1 MSNPFYGAA
10 NYGTR
15 APYISTPPIGTRG
28 IGMNTGFN
36 QPFVSPPINPQPI
49 MQPSVPQNLQSM
61 IPQSNIIWI
70 DDPNQIASF
79 PTGMGWQ
86 QWFGLKNEQIMYIRE
101 TDMNGVTQPI
111 RRVRYEL
118 DMIND
123 QSRENTQSAAVP
135 APVPDQ
141 AQVTQSAPVQGSV
154 TDGVTREE
162 FNKLADAVNLMTDKL
177 SDLLK

>member
-10 NYGTR
+10 NYGART
-15 APYISTPPIGTRG
+15 PYISTSPIGSRG
-28 IGMNTGFN
+28 IGMSNGFN

-86 QWFGLKNEQIMYIRE
+86 QWFGLKNEQVMYIRE

-118 DMIND
+118 DMAPEQN
-123 QSRENTQSAAVP
+123 QNAATQTQETSAPSPVP
-135 APVPDQ
+135 APAQ
-141 AQVTQSAPVQGSV
+141 ASAPVQDSV
-154 TDGVTREE
+154 SREE

>member
-15 APYISTPPIGTRG
+15 APYISAPPIGTRG

-36 QPFVSPPINPQPI
+36 QPLVSPPINPQPI

-79 PTGMGWQ
+79 PTGIGWQ
-86 QWFGLKNEQIMYIRE
+86 QWFGLKNEQVMYVRE

-118 DMIND
+118 DMVPEQN
-123 QSRENTQSAAVP
+123 QNAVTQTQETSAPASISAPAP
-135 APVPDQ
+135 APVN
-141 AQVTQSAPVQGSV
+141 
-154 TDGVTREE
+154 DGVTRDE

>member
-10 NYGTR
+10 NYGART
-15 APYISTPPIGTRG
+15 PYISTPPIGSRG
-28 IGMNTGFN
+28 IGMSNGFN

-86 QWFGLKNEQIMYIRE
+86 QWFGLKNEQVMYIRE

-118 DMIND
+118 DMTNE
-123 QSRENTQSAAVP
+123 QPRENTQPAA
-135 APVPDQ
+135 APVSDQ
-141 AQVTQSAPVQGSV
+141 AQVTQSAPIQGSV

>member
-15 APYISTPPIGTRG
+15 APYISAPPIGARG
-28 IGMNTGFN
+28 IGMNNGFN

-49 MQPSVPQNLQSM
+49 MQPTVPQNLQSM

-101 TDMNGVTQPI
+101 TDMNGITQPI

-118 DMIND
+118 DMANE
-123 QSRENTQSAAVP
+123 QPQETSQP
-135 APVPDQ
+135 APVQAPAQ
-141 AQVTQSAPVQGSV
+141 AQVTQSAPIQGSV

>member
-15 APYISTPPIGTRG
+15 APYISAPPIGTRG
-28 IGMNTGFN
+28 VGMNAGFN

-86 QWFGLKNEQIMYIRE
+86 QWFGLKNEQVMYVRE

-118 DMIND
+118 DMAPEQN
-123 QSRENTQSAAVP
+123 QNTVPQTQETSAP
-135 APVPDQ
+135 APVP
-141 AQVTQSAPVQGSV
+141 APAPVSPPVQDSV
-154 TDGVTREE
+154 SREE

>member
-10 NYGTR
+10 NYGAR
-15 APYISTPPIGTRG
+15 SPYISTPPIGSRG
-28 IGMNTGFN
+28 IGMNNGFN
-36 QPFVSPPINPQPI
+36 QPLISPPINPQPI

-86 QWFGLKNEQIMYIRE
+86 QWFGLKNEQVMYIRE
-101 TDMNGVTQPI
+101 TDMNGVTQSI

-118 DMIND
+118 DMAPEQN
-123 QSRENTQSAAVP
+123 QST
-135 APVPDQ
+135 
-141 AQVTQSAPVQGSV
+141 TPVQSQES
-154 TDGVTREE
+154 GVPVQTAVSTEAVRDHVSREE
-162 FNKLADAVNLMTDKL
+162 FDKLADAVNLMTDKL

>member
-10 NYGTR
+10 NYGAR
-15 APYISTPPIGTRG
+15 APYISTPPIGSRG
-28 IGMNTGFN
+28 IGMNNGFN

-86 QWFGLKNEQIMYIRE
+86 QWFGLKNEQVMYIRE

-118 DMIND
+118 DMAPEQN
-123 QSRENTQSAAVP
+123 QNAATQTQETSVPSPVP
-135 APVPDQ
+135 AP
-141 AQVTQSAPVQGSV
+141 AQTSAPVQDSV
-154 TDGVTREE
+154 SREE

>member
-15 APYISTPPIGTRG
+15 VPYISAPPIGARG
-28 IGMNTGFN
+28 IGMNAGFN
-36 QPFVSPPINPQPI
+36 QPVVSPPINPQPI
-49 MQPSVPQNLQSM
+49 MQPSVSQNLQSM

-86 QWFGLKNEQIMYIRE
+86 QWFGLKNEQVMYVRE

-118 DMIND
+118 DM
-123 QSRENTQSAAVP
+123 
-135 APVPDQ
+135 PVEQ
-141 AQVTQSAPVQGSV
+141 NQESVTPVQTATSTEAV
-154 TDGVTREE
+154 HDHVSREE
-162 FNKLADAVNLMTDKL
+162 FDKLADAVNLMTDKL

>member
-1 MSNPFYGAA
+1 MP
-10 NYGTR
+10 
-15 APYISTPPIGTRG
+15 
-28 IGMNTGFN
+28 
-36 QPFVSPPINPQPI
+36 VSPPINPQPI

-118 DMIND
+118 DMPAEQN
-123 QSRENTQSAAVP
+123 QNTIPQTQETSAPATVP
-135 APVPDQ
+135 APVP
-141 AQVTQSAPVQGSV
+141 VQDSIS
-154 TDGVTREE
+154 REE
-162 FNKLADAVNLMTDKL
+162 FNKLADTVNLMTDKL

>member
-15 APYISTPPIGTRG
+15 APYISAPPIGTRG

-36 QPFVSPPINPQPI
+36 QSFVSPPINPQPI

-86 QWFGLKNEQIMYIRE
+86 QWFGLKNEQVMYIRE
-101 TDMNGVTQPI
+101 TDMNVVTQPI

-118 DMIND
+118 DMANE
-123 QSRENTQSAAVP
+123 QPRENTQPTA

-141 AQVTQSAPVQGSV
+141 AQVTQSAPIQGSV
-154 TDGVTREE
+154 TDSVTRAE
-162 FNKLADAVNLMTDKL
+162 FDKLADAVNLMTDKL

>member
-15 APYISTPPIGTRG
+15 APYISATPIGTRG

-36 QPFVSPPINPQPI
+36 QMPVSPPINPQPI

-118 DMIND
+118 DMAVEQN
-123 QSRENTQSAAVP
+123 QNTIPQTQETSAPATVP

-141 AQVTQSAPVQGSV
+141 DSIS
-154 TDGVTREE
+154 REE
-162 FNKLADAVNLMTDKL
+162 FNKLADTVNLMTDKL

>member
-10 NYGTR
+10 NYGAR

-28 IGMNTGFN
+28 IGMNAGFN
-36 QPFVSPPINPQPI
+36 QPLVSPPINPQPI

-86 QWFGLKNEQIMYIRE
+86 QWFGLKNEQVMYVRE
-101 TDMNGVTQPI
+101 TDMNGITQPI

-118 DMIND
+118 DMTNE
-123 QSRENTQSAAVP
+123 QPRENPQPAV
-135 APVPDQ
+135 ASVRDQ

-162 FNKLADAVNLMTDKL
+162 FNKHADAVNLMTDKL

>member
-10 NYGTR
+10 NYGSR
-15 APYISTPPIGTRG
+15 APYVSIPPIGSRG
-28 IGMNTGFN
+28 VGMNTGFSTPMSAPAFS
-36 QPFVSPPINPQPI
+36 QEPI
-49 MQPSVPQNLQSM
+49 MQPRPQSNIQSM

-86 QWFGLKNEQIMYIRE
+86 QWFGLKNEQVMYVRE
-101 TDMNGVTQPI
+101 TDMNGITQPI

-118 DMIND
+118 DMTNEPVQP
-123 QSRENTQSAAVP
+123 QSQPQETPTTAPVQQSATVP
-135 APVPDQ
+135 AP
-141 AQVTQSAPVQGSV
+141 AQPVN
-154 TDGVTREE
+154 DGVSREE

>member
-15 APYISTPPIGTRG
+15 APYISAPPIGARG
-28 IGMNTGFN
+28 IGMNAGFN
-36 QPFVSPPINPQPI
+36 QPVVSPPINPQPI

-86 QWFGLKNEQIMYIRE
+86 QWFGLKNEQVMYVRE

-118 DMIND
+118 DM
-123 QSRENTQSAAVP
+123 
-135 APVPDQ
+135 PVEQ
-141 AQVTQSAPVQGSV
+141 NQESVAPVQTATSTEAV
-154 TDGVTREE
+154 RDHVSREE
-162 FNKLADAVNLMTDKL
+162 FDKLADAVNLMTDKL

>member
-1 MSNPFYGAA
+1 MSNPCYGAA

-15 APYISTPPIGTRG
+15 APYISTPPIGSRG
-28 IGMNTGFN
+28 IGMNNGFN

-79 PTGMGWQ
+79 PTGIGWQ
-86 QWFGLKNEQIMYIRE
+86 QWFGLKNEQVMYIRE

-118 DMIND
+118 HMAPEQN
-123 QSRENTQSAAVP
+123 QSSVSVQSQESA
-135 APVPDQ
+135 
-141 AQVTQSAPVQGSV
+141 APVQ
-154 TDGVTREE
+154 TGVSTEAVHDHVSREE
-162 FNKLADAVNLMTDKL
+162 FDKLADAVNLMTDKL

>member
-15 APYISTPPIGTRG
+15 APYISTPPIGSRG
-28 IGMNTGFN
+28 IGMNNSFN

-86 QWFGLKNEQIMYIRE
+86 QWFGLKNEQVMYIRE

-118 DMIND
+118 DMAPEQN
-123 QSRENTQSAAVP
+123 QSTAPIQSQESA
-135 APVPDQ
+135 
-141 AQVTQSAPVQGSV
+141 APVQ
-154 TDGVTREE
+154 TGVSTEAVRDHVSREE

>member
-15 APYISTPPIGTRG
+15 APYISTPPIGSRG
-28 IGMNTGFN
+28 IGMNNGFN
-36 QPFVSPPINPQPI
+36 QPFVSQPI

-86 QWFGLKNEQIMYIRE
+86 QWFGLKNEQVMYIRE

-118 DMIND
+118 DMAPEQN
-123 QSRENTQSAAVP
+123 QNAAAQTQETSASPSVP
-135 APVPDQ
+135 APVQD
-141 AQVTQSAPVQGSV
+141 SV
-154 TDGVTREE
+154 SREE